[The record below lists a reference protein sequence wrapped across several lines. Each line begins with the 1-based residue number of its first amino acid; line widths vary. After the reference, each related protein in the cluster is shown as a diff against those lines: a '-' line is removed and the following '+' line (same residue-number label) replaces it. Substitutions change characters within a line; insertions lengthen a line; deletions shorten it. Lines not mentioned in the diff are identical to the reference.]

1 MDNMYNMKTNMIS
14 RVACLQKLVDF
25 RDKQVIKVIT
35 GIRRCGKSVLLQQFR
50 DHLVSSGVDPDK
62 IILINFES
70 LQYENILNYRSFYD
84 HIRNQIRQGRYYL
97 LLDEIQVVEHW
108 EKAIASF
115 QVDFDC
121 DIYITGS
128 NAFLMSSELATLL
141 AGRYVEIHVFP
152 LSFKEYISH
161 QQEDPQML
169 FRDYVKYGGFPGLI
183 EFKKREGP
191 AKDYLDGIYNT
202 VVVKDILSRNS
213 FQNVSLLNTILK
225 FMIDNVGN
233 LVSANNIADYLSSN
247 GQKTHVDTVLNYLD
261 AFENA
266 YILYKAERYH
276 LKGKRILRSPHKF
289 YIVDSGIRNTILG
302 FRDLDIGRVLE
313 NVVFL
318 ELKRRGFDVRVGV
331 DDQFEID
338 FIATKDNEKLY
349 IQTALSLADEKVKNR
364 ELQGLLSTKDNYR
377 KILLSMDFHINE
389 EIEGVRI
396 QNIIDFLL
404 N

>member
-1 MDNMYNMKTNMIS
+1 MKTDIIS
-14 RVACLQKLVDF
+14 RVAYLQKLVDF
-25 RDKQVIKVIT
+25 QDKKVIKVIT

-50 DHLVSSGVDPDK
+50 DHLVSSGVDPEK

-70 LQYENILNYRSFYD
+70 LQYENIINYRTFYD
-84 HIRNQIRQGRYYL
+84 HIHNQIRQGRYYL

-161 QQEDPQML
+161 QQEDPQIL

-183 EFKKREGP
+183 EFEKREDL
-191 AKDYLDGIYNT
+191 AKNYLDGIYNT

-213 FQNVSLLNTILK
+213 FQNISLLNTILK

-261 AFENA
+261 AFEKA
-266 YILYKAERYH
+266 YILYKAERYN

-313 NVVFL
+313 NIVFL
-318 ELKRRGFDVRVGV
+318 ELKRRGYDVWVGV
-331 DDQFEID
+331 NDQFEID
-338 FIATKDNEKLY
+338 FIATRDKEKLY
-349 IQTALSLADEKVKNR
+349 IQTTLSLADEKVKNR

-389 EIEGVRI
+389 EIEGVSI